1 MGVNIGSTAGY
12 LWLDSWVMANVI
24 YLSTLSFCRRFL
36 NRTNDPCGRQYD
48 QMTQAARSVQA
59 NIAEGAARHQTS
71 AETELKLTDVAR
83 ASLSELA
90 TDYLCFIMARGET
103 AWPKSRPEWAAV
115 QATRLAKPNYGSD
128 LMHDVSAHIIAQKRL
143 FEPWTESADAST
155 AANAMLILCGRL
167 TTMLRKQMAGR
178 MELFRQEGGFTE
190 NMTAERL
197 AAIKAKAAVDG
208 APPCPLCG
216 KPMVRRMARKGQNSG
231 REFWSCQDYPAC
243 RGTRNA

>member
-1 MGVNIGSTAGY
+1 M
-12 LWLDSWVMANVI
+12 
-24 YLSTLSFCRRFL
+24 
-36 NRTNDPCGRQYD
+36 
-48 QMTQAARSVQA
+48 
-59 NIAEGAARHQTS
+59 
-71 AETELKLTDVAR
+71 
-83 ASLSELA
+83 
-90 TDYLCFIMARGET
+90 
-103 AWPKSRPEWAAV
+103 
-115 QATRLAKPNYGSD
+115 
-128 LMHDVSAHIIAQKRL
+128 
-143 FEPWTESADAST
+143 
-155 AANAMLILCGRL
+155 ANAMLILCGRL

-197 AAIKAKAAVDG
+197 AAIKAKAAADG